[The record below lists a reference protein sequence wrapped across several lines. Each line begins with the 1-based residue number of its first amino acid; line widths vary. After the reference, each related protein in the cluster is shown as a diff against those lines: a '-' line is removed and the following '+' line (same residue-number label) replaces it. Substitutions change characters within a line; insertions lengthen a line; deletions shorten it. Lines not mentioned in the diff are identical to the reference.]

1 MRLFRSRVDEICGS
15 TCRYESYRHA
25 DPQTHHTT
33 AHFLVNGV
41 TDVAKIFDCSVL
53 YYFVDCQAKTELSR
67 LLPLFKSLCA
77 SLSTILRKLSN
88 IMFTKMYGNFHYLF
102 STKLAMSGPA

>member
-1 MRLFRSRVDEICGS
+1 MWVCVSIRLHI
-15 TCRYESYRHA
+15 
-25 DPQTHHTT
+25 
-33 AHFLVNGV
+33 FLVNGV

-88 IMFTKMYGNFHYLF
+88 IMCAKMYGNFHYLF